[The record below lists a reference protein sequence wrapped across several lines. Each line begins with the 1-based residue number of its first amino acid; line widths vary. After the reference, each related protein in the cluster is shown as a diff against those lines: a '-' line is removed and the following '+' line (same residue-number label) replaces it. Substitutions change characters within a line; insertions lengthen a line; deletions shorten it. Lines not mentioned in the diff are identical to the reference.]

1 MSRHKHKLRFIGIF
15 LSVILSVSSVPLYA
29 FASGTYDTGGAAA
42 EEVTVSCEYVAKRG
56 EFEKHYLL
64 SDGSFVA
71 VSYPEAIHYRNADGE
86 WEDIDSSLHAEAS
99 SSRIVTGDC
108 GTFAA
113 SFSTGRRAGR
123 LVSLSNREFSLSWSL
138 SGDGDRIVS
147 SSPVLAASSSS
158 VM

>member
-108 GTFAA
+108 
-113 SFSTGRRAGR
+113 
-123 LVSLSNREFSLSWSL
+123 
-138 SGDGDRIVS
+138 
-147 SSPVLAASSSS
+147 
-158 VM
+158 

>member
-64 SDGSFVA
+64 SDGSLVA
-71 VSYPEAIHYRNADGE
+71 VNGILRRDLGSIGEQSGVAD
-86 WEDIDSSLHAEAS
+86 
-99 SSRIVTGDC
+99 RT
-108 GTFAA
+108 
-113 SFSTGRRAGR
+113 
-123 LVSLSNREFSLSWSL
+123 
-138 SGDGDRIVS
+138 
-147 SSPVLAASSSS
+147 
-158 VM
+158 